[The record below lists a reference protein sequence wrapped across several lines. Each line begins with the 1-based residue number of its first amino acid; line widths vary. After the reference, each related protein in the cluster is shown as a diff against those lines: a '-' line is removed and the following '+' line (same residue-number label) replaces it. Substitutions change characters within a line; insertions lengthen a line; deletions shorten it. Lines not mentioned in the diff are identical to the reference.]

1 MRFLFVFEQVSS
13 HDRGQRSPHNG
24 EVVKSPARA
33 CACVRALT
41 KKKMPVVCMMSQQT
55 KTVRDKVCQTAS
67 SECSPPPARLAHWKP
82 EVAEI
87 RQ

>member
-1 MRFLFVFEQVSS
+1 MEKLSNPQ
-13 HDRGQRSPHNG
+13 
-24 EVVKSPARA
+24 RA
-33 CACVRALT
+33 CVCVCARALT
-41 KKKMPVVCMMSQQT
+41 KKKKMPVVCMMSQQT